1 MTAIAIDIDEKT
13 KNFISNL
20 NKAVGIVKIS
30 GRLFA
35 IYPILTKIILDYNK
49 ILKSCQSAILTCD
62 RSCKDP
68 TQCAER
74 FYKHGIE
81 IRNNL
86 LILLNYSNLAKF
98 LLPFRHSL
106 ENAATAWDDFVE
118 DCSVAS
124 DSELNELLGQIAH
137 VA

>member
-1 MTAIAIDIDEKT
+1 MTVIAIDIDEKT
-13 KNFISNL
+13 KKFINNL
-20 NKAVGIVKIS
+20 NKAVEIVKIS
-30 GRLFA
+30 GRLFV
-35 IYPILTKIILDYNK
+35 IYPILTNIIFNYNN
-49 ILKSCQSAILTCD
+49 ILKSCQSAILSCD

-68 TQCAER
+68 NQCAER
-74 FYKHGIE
+74 FCKHGIE

-86 LILLNYSNLAKF
+86 LILLTYSNLTKF
-98 LLPFRHSL
+98 LLPFRHPL

-124 DSELNELLGQIAH
+124 DSEINELLGQIAH